1 MNIDEY
7 ACQLAAEYGHLD
19 CLKYL
24 HETAKAPWDED
35 AVRCSARGK
44 PNRMFTIPPR
54 QQLSSPTQL
63 AIRTRRVTRARIRIR
78 IRIIT
83 HILNKAAAP
92 SYYSSR
98 EKHRTHTYTSSTK
111 ISSLYTHTPYT
122 KTRKRKSK
130 RERRETKYER
140 DLSRS
145 ASFCSL
151 LASSRWCSAL
161 SNAQHDGHVRKFL
174 RYTRGA

>member
-1 MNIDEY
+1 MSVCGRVRPLRLFEV
-7 ACQLAAEYGHLD
+7 LARNRHS
-19 CLKYL
+19 
-24 HETAKAPWDED
+24 
-35 AVRCSARGK
+35 AVGRGRRTCSARGK

-78 IRIIT
+78 IRIIA

-111 ISSLYTHTPYT
+111 ISSLYTLYAYT

-140 DLSRS
+140 DFILEEL
-145 ASFCSL
+145 FL
-151 LASSRWCSAL
+151 LAFSIL
-161 SNAQHDGHVRKFL
+161 SVVLCAFKRS
-174 RYTRGA
+174 T